1 MKSRMMKKSLVAA
14 CLVSMLVPCTAM
26 GAFMYIDSFDES
38 GQINNNPISISATSG
53 SGNVYAP
60 PVVTPL
66 TDTLF
71 GTRELYTYWITGQQ
85 GSVTTTQLIPEP
97 ISAEGVL
104 IQRNS
109 AATNAALA
117 RGRTVLTI
125 DGAGDDADLTANG
138 CNDLIQVKIL
148 EYNLRPNLNLFFWD
162 EYGNTANVQANL
174 ILPDTVAAG
183 SPYLLSLPMSLW
195 FDQATQ
201 QYVDFSDITKF
212 QMNVNSYNPPGTT
225 VLGLDITLDYVGAN
239 TSHVPEPS
247 TFILLGAGLVGAL
260 VVRRRAKK

>member
-1 MKSRMMKKSLVAA
+1 
-14 CLVSMLVPCTAM
+14 
-26 GAFMYIDSFDES
+26 
-38 GQINNNPISISATSG
+38 
-53 SGNVYAP
+53 
-60 PVVTPL
+60 
-66 TDTLF
+66 
-71 GTRELYTYWITGQQ
+71 
-85 GSVTTTQLIPEP
+85 
-97 ISAEGVL
+97 
-104 IQRNS
+104 
-109 AATNAALA
+109 
-117 RGRTVLTI
+117 VLTL
-125 DGAGDDADLTANG
+125 DGAGATADLTANG

-195 FDQATQ
+195 PN
-201 QYVDFSDITKF
+201 VDFSDITKF
-212 QMNVNSYNPPGTT
+212 QMNINSYNPPGIT